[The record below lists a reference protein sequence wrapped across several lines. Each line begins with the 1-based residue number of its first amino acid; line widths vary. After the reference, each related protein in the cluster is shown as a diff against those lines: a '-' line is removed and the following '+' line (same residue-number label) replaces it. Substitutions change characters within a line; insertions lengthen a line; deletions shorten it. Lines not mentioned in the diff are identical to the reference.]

1 MEMRRQLRSGQFSI
15 SNEEPQLFDVD
26 GVAFGVLNAFCS
38 STFGDSTGG
47 TDRYE
52 NECYEAGSSSI
63 SKLKQVNPEESFI
76 AEKQG
81 LIITDDQLIEQISPV
96 LIQKVS
102 DHLFYISMP
111 FTTASAWHQQNIL
124 RVIAQFQ
131 QDSIF
136 RTNQEYMGKDNL
148 KFEIVSSNLPSD
160 HDDS

>member
-1 MEMRRQLRSGQFSI
+1 M
-15 SNEEPQLFDVD
+15 
-26 GVAFGVLNAFCS
+26 LNTFCN

-52 NECYEAGSSSI
+52 NECCDAGSSST
-63 SKLKQVNPEESFI
+63 SKLHQVNPEESYI

-81 LIITDDQLIEQISPV
+81 PIITGDQLIESISPV

-111 FTTASAWHQQNIL
+111 FTTASSWHQQNIL
-124 RVIAQFQ
+124 RIIAQFQ

-148 KFEIVSSNLPSD
+148 KFQIVSSNVPDL
-160 HDDS
+160 DDS